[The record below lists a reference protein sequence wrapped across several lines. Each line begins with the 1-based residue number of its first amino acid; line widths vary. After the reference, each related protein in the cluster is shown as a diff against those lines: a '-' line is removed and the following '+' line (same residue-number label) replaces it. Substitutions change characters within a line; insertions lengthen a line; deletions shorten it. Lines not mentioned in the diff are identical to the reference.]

1 MDLTK
6 ASVAVAPLKAW
17 RAFFCAVSLC
27 CTASLPN
34 MLSLPGKLM
43 VSSESQ
49 LFGMGRKRQL
59 ELGFFDFANL
69 GVEWRSSLLQHDNK
83 PKNEMKDNMFRGQQ
97 AAMAALES

>member
-6 ASVAVAPLKAW
+6 ASVAVAPLRAW

-49 LFGMGRKRQL
+49 LFGMG
-59 ELGFFDFANL
+59 EEEAAGA
-69 GVEWRSSLLQHDNK
+69 GVL
-83 PKNEMKDNMFRGQQ
+83 
-97 AAMAALES
+97 